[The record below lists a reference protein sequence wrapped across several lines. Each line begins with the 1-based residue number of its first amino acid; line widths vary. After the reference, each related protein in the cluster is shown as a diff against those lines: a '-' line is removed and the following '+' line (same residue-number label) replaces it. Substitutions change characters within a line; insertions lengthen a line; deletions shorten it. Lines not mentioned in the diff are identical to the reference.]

1 MTGTL
6 CSASMLLVRPAAPSR
21 PLVHQC
27 KQPPD
32 PPRPVPAPLLQD
44 SLLADDSVSGY
55 SLGLSSSPT
64 ASEGSDHFPCI
75 ADELEEQAKQLE
87 EGW

>member
-1 MTGTL
+1 MQCLHAAGAPHAFPLLPLPCT
-6 CSASMLLVRPAAPSR
+6 SA
-21 PLVHQC
+21 
-27 KQPPD
+27 QPPD
-32 PPRPVPAPLLQD
+32 PSPRLPAPLLQD

-64 ASEGSDHFPCI
+64 ASEASDHFPCI

-87 EGW
+87 EDW